1 MWIRLFFLL
10 ISGHLFIECRR
21 RVDHLVTPIN
31 ISNENYFHEDWIL
44 GERYLQKITK
54 SHHKV
59 EKLPLFQ
66 GNHFPTNYAGHLYV
80 DGDHSAHFYWLFE
93 KPTQSE
99 IAPLIIWMNG
109 GPGCSS
115 MDGLFLELGPFKFE
129 NHKLVSNEHSW
140 HKAGNLL
147 FIDQPVGTGLS
158 FTKKAK
164 YPKNDLE
171 VNIHFYKML
180 LEFFNLHDNYL
191 FPEANGK
198 RMTRE
203 IYLTGESHAGHYI
216 PSMAKYV
223 LEQNENS
230 NIRINIAGLAIGNGW
245 IDPYNQYDVSDF
257 MHSLGI
263 ISLGQKFHLKQR
275 EKNCQGL
282 IRKGTLRSSICLS
295 LLDDVLASTGTSTTG
310 KLTMYDA
317 RLSSKT
323 ASYPPGH
330 EEVESYLNKKEV
342 RAALHVVAPQKYQEC
357 TDPPYF
363 ALAHQDAKGVTA
375 EFAYLL
381 NLGLPVLLYSGQ
393 FDIICNHLGTEKML
407 NKLLWNGRAEWLRS
421 TTGVWAVNNN
431 PSGFVRTAKNL
442 IYLIVTNAGHMV
454 PLSKPADS
462 FDMIQRFIDKKQFAV
477 PSVKSTIASAMP
489 PEEHLTNEPISYVPR
504 EGLARKSNR
513 HLSSENQTLFET
525 ELLVNLRSVMVPA
538 DRINLEQQS
547 PNLDAQYSKYF
558 ANLFQIEFRM
568 ILQNHLPSLQWI
580 FVSKLSPFLTDPKSF
595 SLLSSPGNQTSVACS
610 IELTINLRFSS
621 NEEMIRFQNMM
632 TTKSFFQLANI
643 DDTFILSR
651 IDPETAVITE

>member
-1 MWIRLFFLL
+1 MWLGRLFLL
-10 ISGHLFIECRR
+10 ISFNVLIECRR
-21 RVDHLVTPIN
+21 RVDNL
-31 ISNENYFHEDWIL
+31 SSFNEFPFEDHSL
-44 GERYLQKITK
+44 ENLTMTGRKLEKIKK
-54 SHHKV
+54 SAHKV

-66 GNHFPTNYAGHLYV
+66 GSHFPTNYAGHLYV

-93 KPTQSE
+93 KPTQAE
-99 IAPLIIWMNG
+99 TAPLIIWMNG

-129 NHKLVSNEHSW
+129 NHKLVPNDHSW
-140 HKAGNLL
+140 HKVGNLL

-158 FTKKAK
+158 FTRKAK

-198 RMTRE
+198 KITRQ

-216 PSMAKYV
+216 PSMTKYI

-230 NIRINIAGLAIGNGW
+230 NIHMNIAGLAIGNGW

-282 IRKGTLRSSICLS
+282 IRKGTFRSNICLS
-295 LLDDVLASTGTSTTG
+295 LLDDVLASTGTSATG

-317 RLSSKT
+317 RLSQRA

-342 RAALHVVAPQKYQEC
+342 RAALHVMAPQKYQEC

-375 EFAYLL
+375 ELAYVL
-381 NLGLPVLLYSGQ
+381 NLEIPVLLYSGQ

-407 NKLLWNGRAEWLRS
+407 NKLLWNGRADWLRS
-421 TTGVWAVNNN
+421 TTGVWAVDNN
-431 PSGFVRTAKNL
+431 PSGFVRKAKNL

-454 PLSKPADS
+454 PLSKPAES
-462 FDMIQRFIDKKQFAV
+462 LDMIERFVNKKPFAV
-477 PSVKSTIASAMP
+477 PSVKSAIASVMP
-489 PEEHLTNEPISYVPR
+489 PGEHLTNDEPPSFVPR
-504 EGLARKSNR
+504 EGLRRNTKR
-513 HLSSENQTLFET
+513 HLSSGNQSIFEA
-525 ELLVNLRSVMVPA
+525 ELLVNLLSVMVPS
-538 DRINLEQQS
+538 DRIKWKQEQEQERS
-547 PNLDAQYSKYF
+547 AQLDNQYSKYF
-558 ANLFQIEFRM
+558 LDLFQIEFRM
-568 ILQNHLPSLQWI
+568 ILQNHFPSLQRI
-580 FVSKLSPFLTDPKSF
+580 FVSHL
-595 SLLSSPGNQTSVACS
+595 SLLPGPPGNQTSVSCS
-610 IELTINLRFSS
+610 IELKVVIRFFS
-621 NEEMIRFQNMM
+621 NEELIQFKNMM

-643 DDTFILSR
+643 DETFILSR
-651 IDPETAVITE
+651 IDPGTAVITVAE